1 MTDAVRDRHVGR
13 APAELPGFPALVLPS
28 AGPDPLPWET
38 ALAAVLGYARG
49 RRPLRFRTPDH
60 PQGRW
65 FSVPAFG
72 YERFDRQ
79 PVADGPLGDADVLVA
94 EGLHGRLDP
103 AGWAAVRAAL
113 DDVGP
118 LADAATARAAGR
130 TCWELPAEEF
140 SVLAEP
146 GTVGAALRGVWH
158 RTRGADHARP
168 DLVSAA
174 LHHRSPALVPHV
186 DRITRR
192 QLWPHVVEGDSGVE
206 AVVHREL
213 RNNATTLAALEA
225 TVAAL
230 LADGAGP
237 PLTRLRLHDVLLWLS
252 GSLRLAHAVALGRE
266 TEEWR
271 RYEAGGLAAA
281 LGADGTTVPAQAGQ
295 GRQAGS
301 RPVWPSSRSSTGA
314 SSGTGTTGA

>member
-1 MTDAVRDRHVGR
+1 MTDAVRDRTVGQ
-13 APAELPGFPALVLPS
+13 APAEPTDRPGLDLPS

-60 PQGRW
+60 PQGHW
-65 FSVPAFG
+65 FSVLAFG

-103 AGWAAVRAAL
+103 AGWTAVRAAL
-113 DDVGP
+113 DDVRP
-118 LADAATARAAGR
+118 LADAASARAAGR
-130 TCWELPAEEF
+130 ACWELPAEEF

-146 GTVGAALRGVWH
+146 GTVGAALRGVWQ
-158 RTRGADHARP
+158 RTQGADRVRP

-174 LHHRSPALVPHV
+174 LHHRSPGLVPHV
-186 DRITRR
+186 DRTTRR

-213 RNNATTLAALEA
+213 RDNVVGFAALEA
-225 TVAAL
+225 AVAAL
-230 LADGAGP
+230 LADGAGTP
-237 PLTRLRLHDVLLWLS
+237 MTRLRLHDVLLWLS
-252 GSLRLAHAVALGRE
+252 GSLRLAHAVALGRA

-271 RYEAGGLAAA
+271 RYEAGRPTAGSPRNA
-281 LGADGTTVPAQAGQ
+281 GTPVPA
-295 GRQAGS
+295 
-301 RPVWPSSRSSTGA
+301 TG
-314 SSGTGTTGA
+314 GVP